1 MTAPAARHHNDHDDD
16 HDGGHHP
23 HRAGLRAVTAPG
35 DDDLA
40 TAPVWWARLA
50 HRDSVPVEHS
60 LVAVG
65 SARFPDGSAVDLTAV
80 DPRGRRPAGWLVDV
94 RYRATD
100 GQITCLE
107 AAPGAD
113 PGMPLWFA
121 EIAHATSDVPSASLV
136 VFRGDAFPAGTLVTP
151 REVCARGLAMT
162 DNVGELRWWTRSG
175 LIGTVTV
182 ADELAGRGV
191 DRMLTA
197 LAGGIAKLRNWPP
210 LVRELTMHPVVEDR
224 MRRR

>member
-1 MTAPAARHHNDHDDD
+1 MTAPSARHDDD
-16 HDGGHHP
+16 RHASE
-23 HRAGLRAVTAPG
+23 HRTRLRTVTAPG

-50 HRDSVPVEHS
+50 HRDAVPVEHS

-65 SARFPDGSAVDLTAV
+65 SSRFPDGSAVDLTAV

-100 GQITCLE
+100 GRILRLA
-107 AAPGAD
+107 AAPGTAD
-113 PGMPLWFA
+113 PGEPLWFA

-136 VFRGDAFPAGTLVTP
+136 VFRGDAFPAGALLTP

-162 DNVGELRWWTRSG
+162 DNAGELRWWTRSG
-175 LIGTVTV
+175 LIETVTV
-182 ADELAGRGV
+182 ADDLAGRGV
-191 DRMLTA
+191 DRLLLA
-197 LAGGIAKLRNWPP
+197 LAGGVAKLRNWPP
-210 LVRELTMHPVVEDR
+210 LVRELTMHQVVADQ